1 MPFTKNILDCLEQ
14 KKLLMTE
21 SLNLTKQL
29 EVQSKHEEDEVSEI
43 VDRRQILI
51 DRMKK
56 CDLLINKSLDEME
69 DLNNREQW
77 VAVLADNEIQTDD
90 EMLKKAMEYKSEIN
104 SLCSQIV
111 DLNYSTNENYKSAL
125 NSAKQNLI
133 DYRKNNK
140 GSSLFL

>member
-1 MPFTKNILDCLEQ
+1 MSFAKNILDCLEQ

-21 SLNLTKQL
+21 SLNITKQL
-29 EVQSKHEEDEVSEI
+29 EVQSKQEEDEVSEI

-56 CDLLINKSLDEME
+56 CDLLINKSLEEME
-69 DLNNREQW
+69 DSNNREQW
-77 VAVLADNEIQTDD
+77 SAVIADSEVKTDD
-90 EMLKKAMEYKSEIN
+90 EMLKKAVEYKSEIN

-111 DLNYSTNENYKSAL
+111 DLNKSANENYKSAL
-125 NSAKQNLI
+125 NRAKQNLI
-133 DYRKNNK
+133 EYRKNNK